1 MAKAGQMSERV
12 VIQRL
17 QGSTPD
23 AYGNVSTGWATVA
36 TRWADIRERTG
47 KEQIEGGALAGV
59 SSATI
64 RMRSD
69 STTQA
74 ITEADK
80 LVARGH
86 DWDIESIIQ
95 LDRANSMI
103 EILAKRGVA
112 A

>member
-47 KEQIEGGALAGV
+47 KEQIEGGALAECHLPP
-59 SSATI
+59 SA
-64 RMRSD
+64 
-69 STTQA
+69 
-74 ITEADK
+74 
-80 LVARGH
+80 
-86 DWDIESIIQ
+86 
-95 LDRANSMI
+95 
-103 EILAKRGVA
+103 
-112 A
+112 